1 MERVNTLRL
10 FVLLCKLLYILIAV
24 SAICA
29 TVILIHIQIDP
40 QYYARW
46 NADLLPQ
53 NGILT
58 YSVFERWH
66 PDLSTEDTLL
76 SLDKIKKTSLYI
88 NYLQI
93 IGILSFIFLT
103 VKEFLNIIESV
114 KLKETFRQRNILSFQ
129 KMYKY
134 LFVIFILSS
143 VTSVNAQEANFYSY
157 SIQFTPLILSLAALI
172 MAEIFKQGNQL
183 LEENQ
188 LTI

>member
-1 MERVNTLRL
+1 METVNTLRF

-24 SAICA
+24 TAICA
-29 TVILIHIQIDP
+29 TVIFIHIQIDP

-46 NADLLPQ
+46 NAGILTQ
-53 NGILT
+53 NGILS
-58 YSVFERWH
+58 YSVFERWN
-66 PDLSTEDTLL
+66 PDFSTEDTLL
-76 SLDKIKKTSLYI
+76 SFDKIKKMSLYV
-88 NYLQI
+88 NYLQVM
-93 IGILSFIFLT
+93 GILSLIFLT

-114 KLKETFRQRNILSFQ
+114 KLTETFHQRNILSFQ

-134 LFVIFILSS
+134 LFVIFVLSS
-143 VTSVNAQEANFYSY
+143 ITIVNAQEANFYGY